1 MGKKQTSVNIVVNIM
16 AFAIQLFIGLYTAP
30 ILIKAIGTESYGF
43 IGLANDIVNYLT
55 IVTAVFNS
63 VASRFIALEISKD
76 NVKRAEQYFNSLLAT
91 NIVLGIVF
99 AGFGAFVVIF
109 IDKIFTVPA
118 ALVSDVRA
126 TFAITFITFIVGVLS
141 SIFNTAAFVKNR
153 LDIQG
158 ARNIIQYVIRLVL
171 LVVLLSMSVLHI
183 YYVSVASL
191 VAAIVV
197 AILNVDIKRKLLPEV
212 KISLGKASFTDV
224 KILASAGVWLAITNL
239 SSILMRGLDLV
250 VANKFLGAY
259 EMGLLSVARTF
270 PNSFTSAVATLG
282 PIFTP
287 VFISLW
293 AKNETEKLKLS
304 ICDSIK
310 TMGLIMIVPVS
321 GFIVFSNS
329 FYTMWQKSYS
339 PEEIKIIC
347 ILSTITVI
355 QCYFNSTTTTMAQT
369 SVVVNKLKL
378 PVLVSLG
385 CGILNLIVV
394 FTLLKYT
401 NLGVYS
407 IVLSSSCIMIMRYI
421 FFNSFYCSH
430 ILNFGIRDFLLTC
443 GKVWITIPVQI
454 VLMMAV
460 KKLFIIDDWFSF
472 IIAVAICG
480 VLGYCVELVLIEGKN
495 SFQIIKKISNKI
507 KGMRGTNV

>member
-1 MGKKQTSVNIVVNIM
+1 MGKKQTSINIVVNIM

-55 IVTAVFNS
+55 IITAVFNS
-63 VASRFIALEISKD
+63 VASRFIALEISKK
-76 NVKRAEQYFNSLLAT
+76 NVKRAGQYFNSLLAT
-91 NIVLGIVF
+91 NIVLGVLFASFGVF
-99 AGFGAFVVIF
+99 VVAFV
-109 IDKIFTVPA
+109 DKIFTVPQN
-118 ALVSDVRA
+118 LVLDVRV

-158 ARNIIQYVIRLVL
+158 ARNIIQYVIRLL
-171 LVVLLSMSVLHI
+171 LIIALLSLSVLHI

-212 KISLGKASFTDV
+212 KISLSDASFNDV
-224 KILASAGVWLAITNL
+224 KILASAGIWLAITNL

-339 PEEIKIIC
+339 PSEIKIIC
-347 ILSTITVI
+347 LLSTITVI

-369 SVVVNKLKL
+369 SVVVNKLKM

-385 CGILNLIVV
+385 CGVLNLFVV
-394 FTLLKYT
+394 FMLLKFT
-401 NLGVYS
+401 NLGVYA
-407 IVLSSSCIMIMRYI
+407 IVLSSSCIMVLRYI
-421 FFNSFYCSH
+421 FFNSFYCAH
-430 ILNFGIRDFLLTC
+430 ILNFKTKDFLFTC
-443 GKVWITIPVQI
+443 ARVWITIPIQ
-454 VLMMAV
+454 LAV
-460 KKLFIIDDWFSF
+460 MFFLKKLFAINGWFMF
-472 IIAVAICG
+472 ICAVIVCG
-480 VLGYCVELVLIEGKN
+480 LIGYFIELVLIEGKN
-495 SFQIIKKISNKI
+495 SYLMLSTIINKI
-507 KGMRGTNV
+507 KKVRGTDD